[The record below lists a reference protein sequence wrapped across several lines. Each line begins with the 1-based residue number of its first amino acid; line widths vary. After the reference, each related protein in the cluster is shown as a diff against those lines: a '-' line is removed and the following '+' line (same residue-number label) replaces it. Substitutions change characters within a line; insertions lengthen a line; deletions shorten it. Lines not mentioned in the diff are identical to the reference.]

1 MRQNF
6 DREGK
11 INVINWLRA
20 LGIPNQTI
28 QIKNVA
34 KKAPPVKILTDAQL
48 KTAQRLLT
56 KVADDMNRKALSIDR
71 HRPSNGNKTL
81 KPA

>member
-1 MRQNF
+1 MRQNV

-34 KKAPPVKILTDAQL
+34 RKAPPVKILTDAQL
-48 KTAQRLLT
+48 KTAQRLLM
-56 KVADDMNRKALSIDR
+56 KVASDMNRKGVSIE
-71 HRPSNGNKTL
+71 
-81 KPA
+81 

>member
-34 KKAPPVKILTDAQL
+34 KKAPPVKNRFPSKGLTTTHDKNWWL
-48 KTAQRLLT
+48 PRT
-56 KVADDMNRKALSIDR
+56 
-71 HRPSNGNKTL
+71 
-81 KPA
+81 